1 MVNKEKKYIGFYAPI
16 SLYISVKR
24 WANEIDSD
32 ISKVC
37 RQALEKCCNE
47 RGIDIEKE
55 YKKYLEI
62 TQGDDKLARAL
73 IDAGIGLEELRT
85 DEDA

>member
-16 SLYISVKR
+16 SLYIALKK
-24 WANEIDSD
+24 WAREIDSD
-32 ISKVC
+32 ISKIC
-37 RQALEKCCNE
+37 RQALEEYCNE

-62 TQGDDKLARAL
+62 TQGDDPLARAL
-73 IDAGIGLEELRT
+73 IDAGIGLDDLG
-85 DEDA
+85 EDS